1 MTTIR
6 LVFLAL
12 GAGMGGLIPFGTV
25 ILADKGF
32 DAASIGLVLAVA
44 ATAGVLTT
52 PIWGHLGDTVL
63 GRRRVLQ
70 LASLGAAIALLI
82 FGTAGI
88 PFVAALA
95 WVGFSATNATTMPTA
110 DAVAVNAVRT
120 AGRGD
125 FARLRLLVSLA
136 FGSAAIATGF
146 LYNSTGYAPAPYLAA
161 ACLGLVILAS
171 RLVPDLPPDPTAAA
185 AAHRRGGSIAQAFA
199 VQPRLPVVLLTFGL
213 GIIGMLAVFTY
224 LPLRIAELGGDPSDI
239 ALAAGL
245 ESIAEIPGFIVAGW
259 IAGRFGLRAL
269 YVCSAVLMAG
279 CGLVLVVLDSPTL
292 MIGVRLLTGPA
303 YAGLT
308 VASVLA
314 LGVLLP
320 AALQATAQGLS
331 AMTMGI
337 ASIAVGIMGGLLY
350 EVGGAQSLFAV
361 TAGLTL
367 VAAGIAWRVLPG
379 RIAMPG
385 RGGSASTPARTAG
398 SGA

>member
-1 MTTIR
+1 MTAIR
-6 LVFLAL
+6 LVFLTL

-25 ILADKGF
+25 ILAGKGF
-32 DAASIGLVLAVA
+32 DAAAIGLVLALA
-44 ATAGVLTT
+44 AAAGVLTT
-52 PIWGHLGDTVL
+52 PVWGHLGDTVL

-70 LASLGAAIALLI
+70 LASLGAAIALLV
-82 FGTAGI
+82 FGVAGV
-88 PFVAALA
+88 PFLLALA
-95 WVGFSATNATTMPTA
+95 WIAYSAAVATTMPTA

-120 AGRGD
+120 ARRGD

-146 LYNSTGYAPAPYLAA
+146 LYNTTGYDPAPFLAA
-161 ACLGLVILAS
+161 VCLGLAALAG
-171 RLVPDLPPDPTAAA
+171 RLVPDLPPDPTATA

-199 VQPRLPVVLLTFGL
+199 VQPRLPAVLLTFGL

-245 ESIAEIPGFIVAGW
+245 ESMAEIPGFIVAGW
-259 IAGRFGLRAL
+259 LAGRHGLRTL
-269 YVCSAVLMAG
+269 YVGSAVLMAG
-279 CGLVLVVLDSPTL
+279 CGFVLVGLDSPTL

-331 AMTMGI
+331 AMTLGM
-337 ASIAVGIMGGLLY
+337 ASIAVGILGGLLY
-350 EVGGAQSLFAV
+350 EAGGAQTLFAV
-361 TAGLTL
+361 TAVATL
-367 VAAGIAWRVLPG
+367 VAAGLAWLVLPG

-385 RGGSASTPARTAG
+385 RGGPSIPPTNVAQA
-398 SGA
+398 

>member
-1 MTTIR
+1 MTAIR

-32 DAASIGLVLAVA
+32 DPATIGLVLALA
-44 ATAGVLTT
+44 AAAGVLTT

-70 LASLGAAIALLI
+70 LSSLGAATALI
-82 FGTAGI
+82 VFGLAGI
-88 PFVAALA
+88 PVVIALA
-95 WVGFSATNATTMPTA
+95 WVGYSATAATTMPTA

-136 FGSAAIATGF
+136 FGSSAIATGF
-146 LYNSTGYAPAPYLAA
+146 LYNQSGYDPAPFLAA
-161 ACLGLVILAS
+161 ACLGLTVIAS
-171 RLVPDLPPDPTAAA
+171 RLVPDLPADPTAAA
-185 AAHRRGGSIAQAFA
+185 IAHRRGGSIAQAFA
-199 VQPRLPVVLLTFGL
+199 VQPQLPIVLLTFGL

-245 ESIAEIPGFIVAGW
+245 ESLAEIPGFIVAGW
-259 IAGRFGLRAL
+259 FAGRFGLRAL
-269 YVCSAVLMAG
+269 YLGSAVLMAG
-279 CGLVLVVLDSPTL
+279 CGMALVMIDSPTL

-331 AMTMGI
+331 AMTLGM
-337 ASIAVGIMGGLLY
+337 ASIVVGILGGLLY
-350 EVGGAQSLFAV
+350 EVAGAQTLFAV
-361 TAGLTL
+361 TALATL
-367 VAAGIAWRVLPG
+367 VASGIAWRVLPG

-385 RGGSASTPARTAG
+385 RGGGGQVAG
-398 SGA
+398 ST

>member
-1 MTTIR
+1 MTAIR

-25 ILADKGF
+25 LLADKGF
-32 DAASIGLVLAVA
+32 DAATIGLVLALA
-44 ATAGVLTT
+44 AAAGVVTT

-70 LASLGAAIALLI
+70 LASLGAAISLLV

-88 PFVAALA
+88 TVVMALA
-95 WVGFSATNATTMPTA
+95 WVAYNAANATTMPTA

-120 AGRGD
+120 SGRGD
-125 FARLRLLVSLA
+125 FARLRLLVSVS

-146 LYNSTGYAPAPYLAA
+146 LYDRTGYDPAPFLAA
-161 ACLGLVILAS
+161 ACLGLTAIAS
-171 RLVPDLPPDPTAAA
+171 RLVPDLPPDPTAIA

-224 LPLRIAELGGDPSDI
+224 LPLRIQELGGDPSDI

-245 ESIAEIPGFIVAGW
+245 ESLAEIPGFIVAG
-259 IAGRFGLRAL
+259 ALAARFGLRAL
-269 YVCSAVLMAG
+269 YVGSAVLMAG
-279 CGLVLVVLDSPTL
+279 CGMALVLLDTPTL

-320 AALQATAQGLS
+320 ASLQATAQGLS
-331 AMTMGI
+331 AMTLGM
-337 ASIAVGIMGGLLY
+337 ASIVVGIMGGLLY
-350 EVGGAQSLFAV
+350 EVAGAPVLFAV
-361 TAGLTL
+361 TAFATL
-367 VAAGIAWRVLPG
+367 VAAAIAWLVLPG

-385 RGGSASTPARTAG
+385 RGGPATA
-398 SGA
+398 

>member
-1 MTTIR
+1 MTAIR

-25 ILADKGF
+25 LLADKGF
-32 DAASIGLVLAVA
+32 DAATIGLVLALA
-44 ATAGVLTT
+44 AAAGVITT

-70 LASLGAAIALLI
+70 LASLGAAISLLV

-88 PFVAALA
+88 PVVMALA
-95 WVGFSATNATTMPTA
+95 WIAYSATNATTMPTA

-120 AGRGD
+120 SGRGD
-125 FARLRLLVSLA
+125 FARLRLLVSVS

-146 LYNSTGYAPAPYLAA
+146 LYNRTGYDPAPFLAA
-161 ACLGLVILAS
+161 ACMGLAIIAS
-171 RLVPDLPPDPTAAA
+171 RLVPDLPPDPTATA

-199 VQPRLPVVLLTFGL
+199 VQPRLPIVLLTFGL

-224 LPLRIAELGGDPSDI
+224 LPLRIQELGGDPSDI

-245 ESIAEIPGFIVAGW
+245 ESLAEIPGFIVAGAL
-259 IAGRFGLRAL
+259 AGRFGLRVL
-269 YVCSAVLMAG
+269 YVGSAVLMAG
-279 CGLVLVVLDSPTL
+279 CGMALVVIDTPTL

-320 AALQATAQGLS
+320 ASLQATAQGLS
-331 AMTMGI
+331 AMTLGM
-337 ASIAVGIMGGLLY
+337 ASIVVGIMGGLLY
-350 EVGGAQSLFAV
+350 EVAGAPMLFAV
-361 TAGLTL
+361 TALATL
-367 VAAGIAWRVLPG
+367 VAAVLAWLVLPD
-379 RIAMPG
+379 RIVMPG
-385 RGGSASTPARTAG
+385 RGGPLDATTRA
-398 SGA
+398 